1 MKDLTSVILRCSIM
15 AAAALGTAAVWYF
28 WAGPK
33 HQEVCIALKYL
44 VQKKEQTE
52 ETVEPKEEEAQTSAE
67 EDKSN
72 SNGSTEGITLDNMIE
87 IINNVSE
94 TMIIV
99 FVGFVFI
106 SDEQQHLGN
115 IAIDMVQKGMK
126 EEDINKELSEKFK
139 STMAVVEKQ
148 VIDV

>member
-1 MKDLTSVILRCSIM
+1 M
-15 AAAALGTAAVWYF
+15 
-28 WAGPK
+28 
-33 HQEVCIALKYL
+33 
-44 VQKKEQTE
+44 
-52 ETVEPKEEEAQTSAE
+52 EPKEEDAETSSE

-148 VIDV
+148 VIAV

>member
-1 MKDLTSVILRCSIM
+1 M
-15 AAAALGTAAVWYF
+15 
-28 WAGPK
+28 
-33 HQEVCIALKYL
+33 
-44 VQKKEQTE
+44 
-52 ETVEPKEEEAQTSAE
+52 EPKEEEAQTSAE

-106 SDEQQHLGN
+106 S
-115 IAIDMVQKGMK
+115 
-126 EEDINKELSEKFK
+126 EE
-139 STMAVVEKQ
+139 
-148 VIDV
+148 